1 MAAQLGNL
9 GESSGM
15 KRRRSLMGM
24 LTLTTMAVCIGA
36 TSTLGFV
43 PSSQVRMMHHNSKTA
58 AIRDGRLWQDRAT
71 TDPDDPRGE
80 SEPNASSRRRQ
91 LLHTVLLATA
101 AIPFSPAQAGVP
113 ELDQSGNLF
122 TPKSEMIRG
131 GSDAARG
138 VSLATRSSATVI
150 KPGQTMQTVY
160 ETRFIAYL
168 SRFLLTFDPAANAW
182 WAKQGL
188 GDSWEQAPTD
198 TRREEA
204 DARFAEFAESV
215 EVGLTNYFVGPY
227 GSYSSVAAA
236 KAGLT
241 AEAPAISARTQEEKS
256 IWELLFP
263 KETMKRPPPD
273 GAKQGVLNL
282 YALLKARYTST
293 TAKRQLAILFSCIS
307 SPQLQ
312 PVSEIRSLLGEA
324 DNGTITKIRLQ
335 LPPAAGNEAQS
346 RTSSRRGGGYS
357 IHAPPIVEIDAPPA
371 LGDDF
376 HPAKAR
382 PIMKQTSRVLRIRV
396 TDGGNGYT
404 SPPAVLVTQGGRSV
418 PCEAAAILDRQGRVE
433 SILVLDPGYGYG
445 LKSRTT
451 GLPVVLIET
460 PVKPPAGSA
469 RKISP
474 AKAVAELEYELAG
487 LELLSGGNG
496 YVATEPPKITI
507 TTPAED
513 PDWYVT
519 TDVFG
524 LQQSPEKE
532 DFEISALVV
541 EMILGDGTVVS
552 DDFGEND
559 ATIDPGLLSRLK
571 REPLEL
577 LPSKLRPELQP
588 SFSGVDT
595 YHIPYL
601 PPILFPAAVPSPR
614 YRAYDPIFGAV
625 GRVPV
630 TKGAMQLKA
639 SEYSRLALSGA
650 LCTVFVRTLLNPL
663 ELVKTK
669 IQLNNDK
676 ELNTYAYS
684 KMSAKLSPKSSHKH
698 NETGVVAT
706 KLILP
711 ETTKTE
717 DKMNIGTIDMISSLV
732 QLRGFSALF
741 QSADITF
748 LASLV
753 FGSFGFGATELFR
766 RSFSMA
772 FSSPEEGE
780 LGSEIILL
788 TAAALACVVTS
799 AAAAPFEVLR
809 VKSMGLV
816 ESSGWKEVLRQF
828 IVEKRGSNSLAMDTR
843 GELDL
848 TKLKSTDVL
857 PLWNG
862 FAPTVSRELPF
873 AVTKFLAF
881 DLVAKALL
889 GLVNSGLDEGAIPVQ
904 VGTGS
909 AGLFVSAI
917 SGALAG
923 VAGAFVSHPADL
935 ILTLTSAK
943 TKSEDGSVQE
953 SPDWKEIVKDLLA
966 KEGGIANLFLGLP
979 ARSIFFFLVIGLQF
993 FLYDYVKN
1001 VFEVGSDD
1009 LTLVLDVFYAVRQG
1023 LVDMANPIQQ

>member
-1 MAAQLGNL
+1 
-9 GESSGM
+9 
-15 KRRRSLMGM
+15 MGM
-24 LTLTTMAVCIGA
+24 LTLTMMAVCTGT
-36 TSTLGFV
+36 TSTFGFV
-43 PSSQVRMMHHNSKTA
+43 PASQVTILHHNSNIA
-58 AIRDGRLWQDRAT
+58 AIRDGRLWQDRRAT
-71 TDPDDPRGE
+71 TDPDGSQIE
-80 SEPNASSRRRQ
+80 SEPNASCRRRQ
-91 LLHTVLLATA
+91 LLHTLLFATA
-101 AIPFSPAQAGVP
+101 TTPFSKAHAGVP
-113 ELDQSGNLF
+113 ELDQAGNLF

-182 WAKQGL
+182 WAKEGL

-241 AEAPAISARTQEEKS
+241 AAAPAISARTQQEKS
-256 IWELLFP
+256 FWDLMFA
-263 KETMKRPPPD
+263 KEIKKRPPPD

-293 TAKRQLAILFSCIS
+293 TAKRQLAILFSFIT

-324 DNGTITKIRLQ
+324 DNCTVTKIRLQ
-335 LPPAAGNEAQS
+335 LPPFAGREVQS
-346 RTSSRRGGGYS
+346 RSSSRRGGGYS
-357 IHAPPIVEIDAPPA
+357 IYAPPLVEIDPPPA

-376 HPAKAR
+376 KPAKAR
-382 PIMKQTSRVLRIRV
+382 PILKQTSRILRIRV

-404 SPPAVLVTQGGRSV
+404 SAPSVLVTQGGRSV
-418 PCEAAAILDRQGRVE
+418 PCQASAILDRQGKVE

-445 LKSRTT
+445 RKSRTA
-451 GLPVVLIET
+451 GLPAILIE
-460 PVKPPAGSA
+460 PPAKPPAGSE

-487 LELLSGGNG
+487 IELLVGGNG

-507 TTPAED
+507 TAPAED

-519 TDVFG
+519 SDVYG
-524 LQQSPEKE
+524 LSPEKE
-532 DFEISALVV
+532 DLEISALVV
-541 EMILGDGTVVS
+541 EMKLGDGTVVS

-559 ATIDPGLLSRLK
+559 TIIDNGLLSRLK

-577 LPSKLRPELQP
+577 LPSKLRPEVQP
-588 SFSGVDT
+588 SFSGVDA
-595 YHIPYL
+595 YQIPYL

-676 ELNTYAYS
+676 ELNAYAYS
-684 KMSAKLSPKSSHKH
+684 KMSAKLLPKSTHKQ

-706 KLILP
+706 KLTQS

-717 DKMNIGTIDMISSLV
+717 DKTNIGTIDMISSLV
-732 QLRGFSALF
+732 QLRGFPALF

-772 FSSPEEGE
+772 FSSPDDSEF
-780 LGSEIILL
+780 GSEIILL
-788 TAAALACVVTS
+788 TAAALACIVTS

-816 ESSGWKEVLRQF
+816 ESAGWKEVLRQF
-828 IVEKRGSNSLAMDTR
+828 IVEKRGSNSVAMDTK

-848 TKLKSTDVL
+848 TTLKSTDVL
-857 PLWNG
+857 PLWSG

-889 GLVNSGLDEGAIPVQ
+889 DLVNSGLDEGAIPVQ

-943 TKSEDGSVQE
+943 TKSEEGSVRE